1 MWIGCNTFGENADIR
16 LAGFLGAGKIIMSKQ
31 RFSNDINIR
40 NRQAGYE
47 YELLDKYVAGMVL
60 TGTEI
65 KSIREG
71 KVNLE
76 DGFCY
81 LNNEEL
87 FVKGVHITPY
97 AQGTHYN
104 HDATRER
111 KLLLKRSELKK
122 IETKIEEKGLTLI
135 PTRLFMN
142 ERGLAKLE
150 IAIAKGKKLHDK
162 RDSIKEREAKRELN
176 RMKI

>member
-1 MWIGCNTFGENADIR
+1 M
-16 LAGFLGAGKIIMSKQ
+16 KQ

-40 NRQAGYE
+40 NRQAGFE

-71 KVNLE
+71 KVNLQ
-76 DGFCY
+76 DGYCY
-81 LNNEEL
+81 FNRGEL
-87 FVKGVHITPY
+87 FVKGVNITPY

-104 HDATRER
+104 HEAMRER

-122 IETKIEEKGLTLI
+122 IEGRTEEKGLTLV
-135 PTRLFMN
+135 PTRLFIN
-142 ERGLAKLE
+142 DRGLAKLE
-150 IAIAKGKKLHDK
+150 IALAKGKKMFDK
-162 RDSIKEREAKRELN
+162 RESIKDREAKRELN
-176 RMKI
+176 RLKLK